1 MSNPVVPP
9 FEPQH
14 VVGIV
19 RVIAPPLPPPPFQ
32 GFWPIRTAIGRPN
45 GPFVERCFQHLFNED
60 AQRLRTNL
68 SGVLDSQW
76 WRSNLFAAAPP
87 AVLDVFVHRLS
98 GLGGYVCQFCNGTY
112 ETARAAVGCVRGHI
126 NV

>member
-1 MSNPVVPP
+1 MSSSPPP

-19 RVIAPPLPPPPFQ
+19 RVPAPPLLPGLLQ
-32 GFWPIRTAIGRPN
+32 GFWPIRTATEHPN
-45 GPFVERCFQHLFNED
+45 GPFIEECFQHLFNED

-87 AVLDVFVHRLS
+87 AVLDIFVHRLT
-98 GLGGYVCQFCNGTY
+98 GRGGYICQFCNGTY
-112 ETARAAVGCVRGHI
+112 TNAGAAVSCVRVHI